1 MKKIIVNLFFIS
13 LLAMVSCG
21 GNSSENSST
30 SEKNSNVKGANND
43 PAYDIGIGT
52 IEVVTL
58 GEINVEQAAKG
69 KELYKINCTAC
80 HKFKKRYVG
89 PAMLGVTQRRTPEW
103 VMNMIINPELMLK
116 ENDAAKALFA
126 EYLAPMAN
134 QNINENDARAIF
146 EYLRQIDLNKK

>member
-1 MKKIIVNLFFIS
+1 MKKVIVNLFFIS

-21 GNSSENSST
+21 GNSSENSSS
-30 SEKNSNVKGANND
+30 SEKSSNAKGSNND
-43 PAYDIGIGT
+43 PVYDIGIGT

-58 GEINVEQAAKG
+58 GEINEEQAAKG

-80 HKFKKRYVG
+80 HKFKKRYIG

-103 VMNMIINPELMLK
+103 VMNMIMDPELMLK

-134 QNINENDARAIF
+134 QNINENDARAIY
-146 EYLRQIDLNKK
+146 EYFRQKDLNQK